1 MLISQVIELQPSD
14 RQKAAFR
21 SHAAAARIARN
32 DLIALW
38 REEGKRLKGFRF
50 KTVEL
55 RPQVN
60 RVKYANHPW
69 FRELSQN
76 AVKGGM
82 IDAVDAIER
91 YYRTVL
97 PGPEPP
103 APVPWREQPPP
114 LPHR

>member
-1 MLISQVIELQPSD
+1 MLIAQVVELQPSGC
-14 RQKAAFR
+14 QEAAFR

-55 RPQVN
+55 RPRVN
-60 RVKYANHPW
+60 RVKYAAHPW
-69 FRELSQN
+69 SRELSQN

-82 IDAVDAIER
+82 IDAVEG
-91 YYRTVL
+91 T
-97 PGPEPP
+97 PNE
-103 APVPWREQPPP
+103 
-114 LPHR
+114 